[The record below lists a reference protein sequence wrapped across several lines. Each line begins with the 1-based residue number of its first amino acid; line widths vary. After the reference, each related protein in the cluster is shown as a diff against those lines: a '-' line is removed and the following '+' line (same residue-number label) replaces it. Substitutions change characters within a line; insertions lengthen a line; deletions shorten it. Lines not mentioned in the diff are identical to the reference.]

1 LEEDSM
7 TQPWPQPFEGIRGTE
22 HGSWLLSL
30 DERAIAHREFLI
42 EMAHHL
48 STATLVGNP
57 APVVRR
63 MNERLRL
70 PRIGDLVVTTEVM
83 HGRRDPDDRL
93 KGFGIFLAGRKEWCE
108 TDAEWAAYKASVHEE
123 TASTLPDE
131 DRMTDDVFY
140 IQYGPD
146 PGDICRWHNSE
157 AVVLPVDTT
166 TFSADAAALREDTPD
181 GGQRV
186 TFTRESLIGGL
197 ADSGFHLKGD
207 APVAGWMP
215 DDGQLVTLRIEDGA
229 AAVTDVRDIPRASVT
244 S

>member
-1 LEEDSM
+1 M

-63 MNERLRL
+63 INDRLRS
-70 PRIGDLVVTTEVM
+70 PQPGDLVVTTEVM

-108 TDAEWAAYKASVHEE
+108 TDAEWITACLANDWDPLTEE
-123 TASTLPDE
+123 
-131 DRMTDDVFY
+131 RMTDTVFY

-157 AVVLPVDTT
+157 AVVLPVDTV
-166 TFSADAAALREDTPD
+166 TFSADAAASREETAD
-181 GGQRV
+181 GR
-186 TFTRESLIGGL
+186 TRAMFTRDSLIGG
-197 ADSGFHLKGD
+197 
-207 APVAGWMP
+207 
-215 DDGQLVTLRIEDGA
+215 
-229 AAVTDVRDIPRASVT
+229 
-244 S
+244 

>member
-1 LEEDSM
+1 M
-7 TQPWPQPFEGIRGTE
+7 TETTWPQPFEGIRGTE
-22 HGSWLLSL
+22 HRAWLLSL

-63 MNERLRL
+63 IGERLRL

-108 TDAEWAAYKASVHEE
+108 TDAEWAAGCLANDWDPLTEE
-123 TASTLPDE
+123 
-131 DRMTDDVFY
+131 RMTDTVFY

-157 AVVLPVDTT
+157 AVVLPVDTG
-166 TFSADAAALREDTPD
+166 TFSADAAASREETAD
-181 GGQRV
+181 GRTRA
-186 TFTRESLIGGL
+186 TFTRDSLIGGL
-197 ADSGFHLKGD
+197 ADSGFQLKG
-207 APVAGWMP
+207 MP
-215 DDGQLVTLRIEDGA
+215 GPLPDGDGDLLVTVRVPDGEIT
-229 AAVTDVRDIPRASVT
+229 AVEPATDPAGAVR
-244 S
+244 